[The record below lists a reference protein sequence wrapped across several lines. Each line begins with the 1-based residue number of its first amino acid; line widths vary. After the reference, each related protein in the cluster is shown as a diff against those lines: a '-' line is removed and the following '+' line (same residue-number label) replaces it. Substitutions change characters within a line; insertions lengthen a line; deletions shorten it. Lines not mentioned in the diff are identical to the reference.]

1 LSVLSA
7 NAHSSLGSNRVYAL
21 HVALGAAGLAATAAA
36 VGTGASSV
44 HIAARSGHRLAI
56 AGQDFTYPA
65 VNVAAGILLALA
77 VLGAAVIVVA
87 LRSAWRQ
94 VHATRAFVRN
104 LPVTGPL
111 PGHPAVYVI
120 EDRTP
125 HAFCAGYLHPRI
137 YVSTRTLELLSQVE
151 LRAVLAHEYH
161 HRDMRD
167 PLRHACAR
175 SLSQALFFMPV
186 LHRLH
191 ERYGEL
197 AELTADAAALRAA
210 NGAKAPL
217 ASAMLVLAT
226 HDSDDVVGISPERV
240 DSLLGHPRPWQLPSL
255 LVLAALTTIAAL
267 VGFVWRTS
275 AAASAHTTLSL
286 PLLSSQPCVLV
297 LGLVPTLACAA
308 AITARRSIAR
318 TAAQTASTQSALAW
332 CSRTRTSTCSGS
344 QRKRALR

>member
-1 LSVLSA
+1 
-7 NAHSSLGSNRVYAL
+7 VYAL
-21 HVALGAAGLAATAAA
+21 HVALGAAGLVATAAA

-44 HIAARSGHRLAI
+44 HIAARSGHRLTI

-77 VLGAAVIVVA
+77 IVGAAVTVAA

-104 LPVTGPL
+104 LRVIGPL

-137 YVSTRTLELLSQVE
+137 YVSTRALELLSRVE

-167 PLRHACAR
+167 PLRQVCAR

-186 LHRLH
+186 LRRLH

-210 NGAKAPL
+210 NGARAPL
-217 ASAMLVLAT
+217 ASAMLVLGT
-226 HDSDDVVGISPERV
+226 HDSEDLVGISPERV
-240 DSLLGHPRPWQLPSL
+240 DSLLGHPRSWQLPSL
-255 LVLAALTTIAAL
+255 LVLAALATIAAL
-267 VGFVWRTS
+267 VGLVWRTS
-275 AAASAHTTLSL
+275 TAASAHTTLSL
-286 PLLSSQPCVLV
+286 PLVSSQPCVLV
-297 LGLVPTLACAA
+297 LGLVPMLACAA
-308 AITARRSIAR
+308 AIIARRSIAR
-318 TAAQTASTQSALAW
+318 TAAQTASTRRSSSLGARA
-332 CSRTRTSTCSGS
+332 SG
-344 QRKRALR
+344 